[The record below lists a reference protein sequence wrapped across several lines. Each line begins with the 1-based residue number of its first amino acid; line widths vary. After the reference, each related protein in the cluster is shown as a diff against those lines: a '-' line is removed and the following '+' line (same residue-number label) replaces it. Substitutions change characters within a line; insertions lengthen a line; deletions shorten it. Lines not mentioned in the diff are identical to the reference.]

1 MLVSVRALFL
11 TPERSI
17 AWALISMKRLAAH
30 QAVWGVEGYLKVSQ
44 RPVQWRS
51 ARESAEGASKGTG
64 AAVAPRGA
72 ARTSIRIVPTQG
84 AVLLLCWRPRSPGVK
99 RL

>member
-11 TPERSI
+11 TPEWSI

-30 QAVWGVEGYLKVSQ
+30 HAVWGVEGYLKVSQ

-51 ARESAEGASKGTG
+51 ARESAEGTSKGTG

-72 ARTSIRIVPTQG
+72 ARTSIVPTQRRTR
-84 AVLLLCWRPRSPGVK
+84 VPCCCWRPRSPGVK

>member
-11 TPERSI
+11 TPEWSI

-30 QAVWGVEGYLKVSQ
+30 HAVWGVEGYLKVSQ

-51 ARESAEGASKGTG
+51 ARESAGGRRKEP
-64 AAVAPRGA
+64 VRRWRRA
-72 ARTSIRIVPTQG
+72 ARRARPSSQPLGAHTR
-84 AVLLLCWRPRSPGVK
+84 AVLLLASA
-99 RL
+99 